1 MYTMSDGM
9 FNELALERRISELFG
24 LDIDIQQVIV
34 EQIPVSRTSR
44 ATVFLNSKKQL
55 YAYVEGQSR
64 LQLGDVKK
72 IVSRMGLRAEL
83 YLPPK
88 GRPQYFDEIG
98 RDKFREVFPG
108 RSHIKDEDIMY
119 YRTLAPY
126 NPSLVLV
133 SEVRN
138 GEIYRYDSD
147 SSDGWRVATKF
158 TYRRIRTS

>member
-1 MYTMSDGM
+1 MSDGM

-24 LDIDIQQVIV
+24 LDVDIQQVIA

-44 ATVFLNSKKQL
+44 ATVFLNNKKQL
-55 YAYVEGQSR
+55 YAYIEGQSR
-64 LQLGDVKK
+64 LQLGDVQKM
-72 IVSRMGLRAEL
+72 VSRMGLKSEL

-88 GRPQYFDEIG
+88 SRPQYFDEIG

-108 RSHIKDEDIMY
+108 RSHINDSDIMY

-126 NPSLVLV
+126 NPALVLI
-133 SEVRN
+133 SEVKN

-147 SSDGWRVATKF
+147 SSGDWRIATKF
-158 TYRRIRTS
+158 AYRRIRTS